1 MSAFHKTAVLIDGL
15 NLHYTAKA
23 LCFDIDFK
31 RLQAEW
37 SEMTI
42 TRSSRMLG
50 IARSD
55 PYRLAELQRLHGLH
69 RRSRLNEISGSTL
82 VSIRSRIAKPIDQIV
97 RISGDEGLPGLS
109 KQFRAEVGGHGRSN
123 LRTSVPMIS

>member
-31 RLQAEW
+31 RLLAEW

-42 TRSSRMLG
+42 TRFSRMLG

-69 RRSRLNEISGSTL
+69 RR
-82 VSIRSRIAKPIDQIV
+82 RSFKRDIGIEPSVDTIENRKAY
-97 RISGDEGLPGLS
+97 
-109 KQFRAEVGGHGRSN
+109 RSN
-123 LRTSVPMIS
+123 RSVFRR